1 MAEGLQ
7 AGPDGK
13 VNMDYLDYCME
24 RFAATDAGGMLES
37 FWAAIS
43 EIANDEVA
51 RREHPGLLSPLVSV
65 LTPRSPRAPG
75 AEAKGENESSW
86 KDVAE
91 LEVLILGL
99 LLSSTSAKLDGLLL
113 EGENESSSTSAELEG
128 LLLPSISAELE
139 VLLLSSTSAE
149 LEGLTGKA
157 IN

>member
-1 MAEGLQ
+1 
-7 AGPDGK
+7 
-13 VNMDYLDYCME
+13 MDYLDYCME
-24 RFAATDAGGMLES
+24 RFAATDAGGMLEQ

-75 AEAKGENESSW
+75 AGAKGEDESSC
-86 KDVAE
+86 KHFAE
-91 LEVLILGL
+91 LEVLILSL
-99 LLSSTSAKLDGLLL
+99 LLSSTSAELDGLLLDFKL